1 MLLTHSSSFAVS
13 VSSLQGLMS
22 SKREDLATRAGIL
35 AFFDSCCA
43 RHSSLSL
50 LASSLSPSSSDPK
63 RSLSSPSLL
72 SVEARETIEIWTML
86 GLRSHPVGFGPCGF
100 QADE

>member
-1 MLLTHSSSFAVS
+1 MLLTPSSSFAVS
-13 VSSLQGLMS
+13 VSSLQGLTS

-50 LASSLSPSSSDPK
+50 LASSLPPSSSDPK
-63 RSLSSPSLL
+63 RSPSLPSLPSVAPL
-72 SVEARETIEIWTML
+72 SAVSSTL
-86 GLRSHPVGFGPCGF
+86 VGPYLPKAFFAPGRLPF
-100 QADE
+100 SFS